1 MTDHTD
7 AIESKKYFFS
17 LIKERYENSYLK
29 GDRDPGS
36 FTDAR
41 GIFVVILQMAYW
53 QPINRPEFRP
63 TEEEYDFLFKILL
76 HFAYEEKRSSAIFA
90 DPDYPHDG
98 WRPNHPFD
106 KRGSL
111 GHWTRKILEIFLDR
125 QEELSPQGIFYK
137 HFFESIFKESEIKKG
152 GDE

>member
-1 MTDHTD
+1 MTDFTD

-29 GDRDPGS
+29 GDRDPGN
-36 FTDAR
+36 FTDAMA
-41 GIFVVILQMAYW
+41 IYVVILQMAYW

-90 DPDYPHDG
+90 EPDHPHWS

-106 KRGSL
+106 KRCSL
-111 GHWTRKILEIFLDR
+111 GYWTREILKIFLAG
-125 QEELSPQGIFYK
+125 QEKLSPQGIFYK
-137 HFFESIFKESEIKKG
+137 HFFEAIFKESDQKRR
-152 GDE
+152 